1 MHPFDERPFMLALE
15 GIRVLDLTR
24 YLPGGF
30 ATLWLADLGAD
41 VIKIES
47 PGVGDLGRW
56 LGDPNGSGL
65 GPYFAAL
72 NRGKRSLC
80 LDLKATGDVET
91 FLKLVQTADVLIES
105 FRPGVM
111 ARLGLDYDKL
121 SAINPRLI
129 YCAISGYG
137 QNGPASHRPGHD
149 LDYVAESGMLS
160 VGAMQQTPL
169 PLPVQIADVGGGAM
183 PALTSILAALLARTR
198 SGRGQFLDVS
208 MLGGTLAWLAFLLPV
223 QAATPGVDEPSGTG
237 MLTGRSLCYNVY
249 ECADGRHLAIS
260 ALEPKFWFEVCE
272 RLARPDLKPLGFN
285 PQPGAEERMAA
296 FRAFIRS
303 QPLAHWL
310 ACLGD
315 DVCCAPVLTLDEMQA
330 LPAVQASGLISIE
343 PASGLPQIGF
353 PVALSDTPAAAR
365 RPAPRLGEHTQEILA
380 ELETRL

>member
-1 MHPFDERPFMLALE
+1 MLALE
-15 GIRVLDLTR
+15 GVRVLDLTR

-56 LGDPNGSGL
+56 LGDPQRSGL

-80 LDLKATGDVET
+80 LDLKAAADVAS
-91 FLKLVQTADVLIES
+91 FLKLVATADVLLES

-121 SAINPRLI
+121 CAVNPRLI

-137 QNGPASHRPGHD
+137 QTGPASHRPGHD

-160 VGAMQQTPL
+160 VGAMQPAPV
-169 PLPVQIADVGGGAM
+169 PLPVQIADIGGGAM
-183 PALTSILAALLARTR
+183 PALTAILAALLARAR

-208 MLGGTLAWLAFLLPV
+208 MFNGTLAWLAFLLPV
-223 QAATPGVDEPSGTG
+223 QAAAPGADEPDGTG
-237 MLTGRSLCYNVY
+237 MLTGRALCYNVY
-249 ECADGRHLAIS
+249 ACADGRHLAIS

-285 PQPGAEERMAA
+285 PQPGAAERMAA
-296 FRAFIRS
+296 FRAFIGS

-310 ACLGD
+310 AELGD
-315 DVCCAPVLTLDEMQA
+315 DVCCAPVLTLAEMQA
-330 LPAVQASGLISIE
+330 LPVVSASGILSTE
-343 PASGLPQIGF
+343 PGSGLPQIGF
-353 PVALSDTPAAAR
+353 PVVLSDTPAASP
-365 RPAPRLGEHTQEILA
+365 RPAPRLGEHSSAILA
-380 ELETRL
+380 ELEARL